1 MKILYV
7 GPLMMIN
14 KLVPMSKRIFPNLEF
29 DYITYERY
37 TDAPDLLEHYDKRWM
52 QFCFLVNRLIKFV
65 KIK

>member
-7 GPLMMIN
+7 GPLMMSDIQTH
-14 KLVPMSKRIFPNLEF
+14 LIYWSIM
-29 DYITYERY
+29 T
-37 TDAPDLLEHYDKRWM
+37 KRWM